1 METLQTSGFYPYT
14 WWAQL
19 APSEKYGESFHKIL
33 DKKFPPIFLLSPFS
47 ICTFNKKLPLFLHF
61 LYFSLGNLHP

>member
-33 DKKFPPIFLLSPFS
+33 DKKISSYFFTFPF
-47 ICTFNKKLPLFLHF
+47 FNLHF
-61 LYFSLGNLHP
+61 